1 MLDTVRQ
8 SCETKF
14 IDGTT
19 GSPIPVPLRLRAPQ
33 ADCAQ
38 AKGEE
43 TGNGQ
48 VRARLE
54 KLAIRKPA
62 IKSPARR
69 DAARP
74 WVQRSLFRRIVTE
87 YRRQPALDVSDFHPF
102 ARGVGLDLV
111 FANRVHCEVVR
122 VFMRE
127 VESADR
133 CRGIHGEAFR
143 QRDAG
148 GLADL

>member
-43 TGNGQ
+43 TENGQ
-48 VRARLE
+48 VRARLK
-54 KLAIRKPA
+54 KLA
-62 IKSPARR
+62 IKSPISR
-69 DAARP
+69 DAAKSR
-74 WVQRSLFRRIVTE
+74 VQRSLLRRIVTE
-87 YRRQPALDVSDFHPF
+87 YRRQPALNVSDFHPF
-102 ARGVGLDLV
+102 ARGIGLDLV
-111 FANRVHCEVVR
+111 FANRVHREVVR